1 MAHDAPPLLPVE
13 PAAADALPG
22 AAPRAAAS
30 SGSRRPSRTTVVIS
44 IAAVVVAALATVG
57 GIVAFR
63 GGGGG
68 DGPQGRR
75 ISLPD
80 SAGSYQLIRALPGSS
95 VSALFGDKVS
105 ALGPVSQALGTA
117 QIGVYRVSGTASA
130 LPTLIFFGFN
140 RADSAPIAR
149 LLSGGT
155 PAQVTTELLSHS
167 VAAPPRGFA
176 PGPLGGSLQCTQAS
190 SSGTPFTPCAWAD
203 GSTVALVL
211 RVGTVDVTNA
221 ADVARGFRA
230 AAER

>member
-1 MAHDAPPLLPVE
+1 MVHDAPPPLLS
-13 PAAADALPG
+13 PAAP
-22 AAPRAAAS
+22 APV
-30 SGSRRPSRTTVVIS
+30 GSRRRSRTVIVVS
-44 IAAVVVAALATVG
+44 VVAVVVAAL
-57 GIVAFR
+57 VAVAVVVFR
-63 GGGGG
+63 GDG
-68 DGPQGRR
+68 DGASAQGRR

-80 SAGSYQLIRALPGSS
+80 SAGDYRLIRALPGSS
-95 VSALFGDKVS
+95 MSALFGDRIS
-105 ALGPVSQALGTA
+105 ALGPVSQALGSA
-117 QIGVYRVSGTASA
+117 QVGVYRTGGAASA

-167 VAAPPRGFA
+167 VAVPPRSFP

-190 SSGTPFTPCAWAD
+190 SAGTPFTPCAWAD

-211 RVGTVDVTNA
+211 RVGTASVTEA
-221 ADVARGFRA
+221 AGVARQFRA